1 MAFNQ
6 DNERNQN
13 DGQLSFFDFKMTHH
27 DFVQES
33 SAKVKGANAV
43 DYDKLTAAHRP
54 PAPNKTPRFLTMSAT
69 LHVAAILAIGMMAV
83 PLIEQTKTE
92 TITIE
97 LEEPPHLQTQGAPVL
112 PTKGGSPAPKDIA
125 NNIPTELPPKVE
137 TKEVAGVNDVVAPAA
152 QAVVV
157 APAPA
162 QAAAP
167 KAAKVAPVKAPVTK
181 VAQEASHANAGRSV
195 APKATMKA
203 VPATIDDIDSPE
215 LDAGELAS
223 AKVAANMNEDFNED
237 FDRVDSHKAQ
247 DLDKE
252 RAQMDAMAAAL
263 TSDQEE
269 SLKSVESQNQE
280 EAAALAT
287 NQQNLRKKNAKA
299 IASALASERAAADA
313 AAREQSQRDA
323 AERAAVLA
331 AARAAQSGNGANGSG
346 GGRGE
351 AQGNGAGNNG
361 LEQAGNEIAGAPTGI
376 RSLDQLR
383 QMPGNPRPQY
393 DIEER
398 RRGDTGK
405 ASFIAYITKEG
416 VPVKFRQTRSTGH
429 ANLDSKTLAALK
441 KWRFYPGQEGW
452 VEMPFQWDIKGDA
465 EQDGGR
471 LRAAVSQN

>member
-1 MAFNQ
+1 
-6 DNERNQN
+6 
-13 DGQLSFFDFKMTHH
+13 
-27 DFVQES
+27 
-33 SAKVKGANAV
+33 
-43 DYDKLTAAHRP
+43 
-54 PAPNKTPRFLTMSAT
+54 
-69 LHVAAILAIGMMAV
+69 
-83 PLIEQTKTE
+83 
-92 TITIE
+92 
-97 LEEPPHLQTQGAPVL
+97 
-112 PTKGGSPAPKDIA
+112 
-125 NNIPTELPPKVE
+125 
-137 TKEVAGVNDVVAPAA
+137 
-152 QAVVV
+152 
-157 APAPA
+157 
-162 QAAAP
+162 
-167 KAAKVAPVKAPVTK
+167 VKAPVVAK
-181 VAQEASHANAGRSV
+181 VAQESSHSEAGRSV

-223 AKVAANMNEDFNED
+223 AKVASTMNEDFNED
-237 FDRVDSHKAQ
+237 FDKVDNHKAQ

-252 RAQMDAMAAAL
+252 RSQMDAMAAAL
-263 TSDQEE
+263 AADQEE
-269 SLKSVESQNQE
+269 SLKSVESQNQD
-280 EAAALAT
+280 EAAALAA

-313 AAREQSQRDA
+313 AAREQAQREG
-323 AERAAVLA
+323 AERAAALA
-331 AARAAQSGNGANGSG
+331 AAKAAQAQNGNGAGGNGT
-346 GGRGE
+346 GRAE

-361 LEQAGNEIAGAPTGI
+361 VDQLGTEVAGAPTGI

-398 RRGDTGK
+398 RRGDSGK
-405 ASFIAYITKEG
+405 ASYVAYITKEG

-452 VEMPFQWDIKGDA
+452 VEMPFQWDIKGNA